1 MIGIVAAVMVAIL
14 TSAGEIDVRVDNLH
28 APRTAANFL
37 SYVRRGFFDGGAFF
51 RTVTTH
57 PDNQPHKNVL
67 IDVIQA
73 THNTRVFT
81 HLDPP
86 VVFEPTSLTGL
97 RHLDGTVSMARD
109 DAPNTATTDFFICI
123 GPQPGLDDGGKRSK
137 DHHGFAAFGQVVRGM
152 DVVRAIHTAP
162 QRDQHI
168 LAPVTIVRARIV
180 GDMPRTR

>member
-1 MIGIVAAVMVAIL
+1 MIGMMAAVVVAL
-14 TSAGEIDVRVDNLH
+14 VTSAGEIDVRVDTVH

-37 SYVRRGFFDGGAFF
+37 SYVRRGFFDGGTFF

-57 PDNQPHKNVL
+57 PDNQPHKKVR

-73 THNTRVFT
+73 THNTRV
-81 HLDPP
+81 HPQVDPP
-86 VVFEPTSLTGL
+86 VLFEPTSLTGL

-162 QRDQHI
+162 QRDQH
-168 LAPVTIVRARIV
+168 LLKPVTIVRARIV
-180 GDMPRTR
+180 DEPPATR